1 LHFAA
6 FFATDPS
13 SLSVIAAVAAVLSLV
28 AEVEALGRSASAVAS
43 TYLVAQMDFED
54 STKNPCLQ
62 ETSALRKAA
71 SL

>member
-13 SLSVIAAVAAVLSLV
+13 SLSVIAAVSVI
-28 AEVEALGRSASAVAS
+28 ASKH
-43 TYLVAQMDFED
+43 LVAQMDFED